1 MQYSAYQGPCKRE
14 KQMLTGGS
22 RTLVYLEG
30 DAKMSTFTDAES
42 KRQSRLDLVERTLDV
57 LALPQAE
64 AESRRAARAAA
75 GGGQSGDE
83 EDQAIA
89 SA

>member
-1 MQYSAYQGPCKRE
+1 
-14 KQMLTGGS
+14 
-22 RTLVYLEG
+22 
-30 DAKMSTFTDAES
+30 MSTFTDAES
-42 KRQSRLDLVERTLDV
+42 KKQSRLDLVERTLDV

-64 AESRRAARAAA
+64 IEARRAARSQ
-75 GGGQSGDE
+75 GGGVSGGE